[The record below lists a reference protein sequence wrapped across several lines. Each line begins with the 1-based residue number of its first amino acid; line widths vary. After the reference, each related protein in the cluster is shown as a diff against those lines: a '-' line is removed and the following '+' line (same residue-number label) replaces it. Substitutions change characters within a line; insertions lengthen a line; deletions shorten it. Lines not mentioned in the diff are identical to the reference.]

1 MRIAVNAIFLRD
13 QPEGYGNFVAEIF
26 RRIVVNHPDVE
37 FIFVFDR
44 PFDRKFIYG
53 KNVTGIVAG
62 PAARHPLSFRYWYDI
77 KAPLALRKYKVDL
90 WVQPYGFCSLFTR
103 IPQLLV
109 VHDLSFVHFP
119 QFIGK
124 LNRWYYQTFTKKF
137 IRKAKRVVTVS
148 DYSRQD
154 IIDHYGTDPARIGVV
169 YSAAKEI
176 FEPVS
181 WFTREDIKEARA
193 EGKEYFLFTGGVHP
207 RKNLLNLLKAFSLFK
222 KWQQSN
228 MKLLVAGRLAWQY
241 EDLLEKLKTYK
252 YRSDVVLLGY
262 ISDEELASITASA
275 YAVVYPSW
283 FEGFGVP
290 ILEAMRSG
298 VPVITSETS
307 AMPETGG
314 DATLYADPSDPES
327 IAKHMLELYKNED
340 KRSRLAEAGLIQA
353 SRFSWDRCAEL
364 FWENILTVAGK

>member
-1 MRIAVNAIFLRD
+1 MRIAVNAIFLKD

-26 RRIVVNHPDVE
+26 RRIVANHPDVE

-53 KNVTGIVAG
+53 RNVTGIVVG

-77 KAPLALRKYKVDL
+77 KVPLALRKYHVDL

-109 VHDLSFVHFP
+109 VHDLSFIHFP
-119 QFIGK
+119 QFIGTM
-124 LNRWYYQTFTKKF
+124 NRWYYKLFTKKF
-137 IRKAKRVVTVS
+137 IRKAKRIVTVS
-148 DYSRQD
+148 EYSRQD
-154 IIDHYGTDPARIGVV
+154 IIKQYGTDPGKIGVV

-193 EGKEYFLFTGGVHP
+193 DGKEYFLFTGGVHP
-207 RKNLLNLLKAFSLFK
+207 RKNLMNLLKAFSLFK
-222 KWQQSN
+222 KWQKSN

-252 YRSDVVLLGY
+252 YRNDVVLLGY
-262 ISDEELASITASA
+262 VSDEELASITASA
-275 YAVVYPSW
+275 YAMVYPSW

-290 ILEAMRSG
+290 ILEAMRCG

-314 DATLYADPSDPES
+314 EAALYADPASPDS

-340 KRSRLAEAGLIQA
+340 KRARLAEAGFTQA
-353 SRFSWDRCAEL
+353 ARFSWDSCAGF
-364 FWENILTVAGK
+364 FWENILEATGK